1 MHRRHVAGLRGLMP
15 VRIGV
20 VPEHRLLDRVGS
32 ERVRSRSPRGERPS
46 TRPWSLPDSALWQP
60 APVREEAPE
69 AFWLATGA
77 SVLEQGIARVRR
89 GAATSADCDSTPV
102 AAGNFCPDRAT
113 RW

>member
-1 MHRRHVAGLRGLMP
+1 MT

-20 VPEHRLLDRVGS
+20 VPEDRLLDRVGS
-32 ERVRSRSPRGERPS
+32 ERDDLGLPEANDLQLVHGPSPTQPS
-46 TRPWSLPDSALWQP
+46 GRQP

-89 GAATSADCDSTPV
+89 GTATSADGDSTPV
-102 AAGNFCPDRAT
+102 AEGNFCPDRAT